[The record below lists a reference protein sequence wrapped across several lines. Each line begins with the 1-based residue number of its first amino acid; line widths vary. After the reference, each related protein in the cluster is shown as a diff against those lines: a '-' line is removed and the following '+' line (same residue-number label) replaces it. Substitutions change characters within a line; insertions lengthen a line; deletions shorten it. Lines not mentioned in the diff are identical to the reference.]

1 MEKHKIT
8 IKKKLKTFNSS
19 PKKEKLNLKDSDL
32 KEKEKE
38 KQEMTEK
45 KTYNED
51 FIDILGQLKDIQTGL
66 GDHFRATAYSKAEEE
81 LIKYKEPIYTV
92 EQIKHLPHIGKT
104 IIEKLNEFVKTG
116 ELKAIEREKNNPIL
130 FLTKIHGIGPKKAE
144 ELIKKDITTIEKLK
158 ENIKMLNAK
167 QIIGLQYF
175 EEINQRI
182 PRSEIEKYKELFIK
196 IFQEVAPEGSSFEI
210 VGSYRRGAVNSGDI
224 DIIITNNDNKI
235 TAYTKFLDKL
245 IKDKIIVEILSRGA
259 TKSMTIA
266 RLPNDKA
273 IARRI
278 DFLYAPPDEYA
289 FAILYFTG
297 SKYFNVV
304 MRQHALDMGFS
315 LNEHGLSRVINKKK
329 VEELSHKF
337 PNEESIFEFLN
348 LIYKTPE
355 ERKNGQ
361 AVEIIGSTTKSPT
374 KESPPK
380 KSPPKES
387 PPKESSP
394 KESSPKESPKP
405 EKITIKVKKITLKKK
420 LISNE
425 DLLTKFLKEGITGLK
440 KMSEQELTQLIQKA
454 NNEYYCN
461 TNPIMTDNQYDI
473 LREYTLEHYPNNEV
487 AKEGHKMCDI
497 TIERNKVKLP
507 YEMWS
512 MDKIKPDTNAIDK
525 WKKKYKGPY
534 ILSAKLDGMSALYS
548 TEGDE
553 PKLYTRGNG
562 STGYDISYFIPYLK
576 LPKDKNIT
584 IRGELIISKENFE
597 KYKTQKTKSNKD
609 IANPRNFVA
618 GVINQ
623 KTVEA
628 KKIKDIDF
636 VGYEVITPSLLPTD
650 QMKLLESLHID
661 TVINKTEKEINNE
674 ILSKIL
680 IDWRESYKYEIDGII
695 CINNEIYP
703 RPKGNPEYAF
713 AFKMVLSDQIA
724 EAKVIDILWSPTKDG
739 YLSPRVQIEPIKLR
753 GSTINFVTGK
763 NAKFIEDNK
772 IGIGAIIK
780 LVKAGD
786 VIPEIASV
794 ITPAPEALFPSEPYI
809 WNDSHVEIMLENKED
824 DERVLEKNIETF
836 FKALEVDGLGP
847 GLVSRIVKAGY
858 TSVPA
863 ILAMTQ
869 QDFLK
874 IEGFKKKLA
883 EKIYNNIQEQIK
895 KVSLPELMVGSNV
908 FGRGFGEK
916 KFELILTELPNI
928 LISKDDKKNKI
939 KLLNKVSGLAQ
950 KTSEKFVEKIPEF
963 IKFLDEANLQYKLT
977 EKKDK
982 SITIE
987 SHELN
992 GKKIVTSGFRF
1003 DKKMLEKLEKIN
1015 VIVQDT
1021 INKETFLLIVKN
1033 IDDESGKVSNA
1044 KEKNIP
1050 IITREE
1056 FLDKYDLF

>member
-8 IKKKLKTFNSS
+8 VKKKIKSFNT
-19 PKKEKLNLKDSDL
+19 PVKKEKLNLKNSDL
-32 KEKEKE
+32 KKEEKEE
-38 KQEMTEK
+38 EEMTEK
-45 KTYNED
+45 KIYNED
-51 FIDILGQLKDIQTGL
+51 FINILDQLKYIQTGL
-66 GDHFRATAYSKAEEE
+66 GDTFRAAAYSKAEEE

-104 IIEKLNEFVKTG
+104 IVEKLNEYVKTG
-116 ELKAIEREKNNPIL
+116 QLKAIEKEKDNPIL
-130 FLTKIHGIGPKKAE
+130 FLTQIHGIGPKKAE
-144 ELIKKDITTIEKLK
+144 ELIKKNITTIEKLK

-167 QIIGLQYF
+167 QQIGLQYF

-210 VGSYRRGAVNSGDI
+210 VGSYRRGAVSSGDI
-224 DIIITNNDNKI
+224 DIIITNKDNKI

-329 VEELSHKF
+329 IEELAHKF

-361 AVEIIGSTTKSPT
+361 AVEIIGSTTTKS
-374 KESPPK
+374 KE
-380 KSPPKES
+380 ES
-387 PPKESSP
+387 PPKE
-394 KESSPKESPKP
+394 KL
-405 EKITIKVKKITLKKK
+405 TIKVKKTTLKKK
-420 LISNE
+420 LIANE

-461 TNPIMTDNQYDI
+461 TTPIMTDNQYDI
-473 LREYTLEHYPNNEV
+473 LREYILEHYPSNQV
-487 AKEGHKMCDI
+487 AIEGHKMCDI

-534 ILSAKLDGMSALYS
+534 MLSAKLDGISALYS
-548 TEGDE
+548 TEEDE

-562 STGYDISYFIPYLK
+562 IIGYDISYFIPYLK

-584 IRGELIISKENFE
+584 IRGELIISKENFK
-597 KYKTQKTKSNKD
+597 KYETQKTKSNKD

-623 KTVEA
+623 KTVEI

-636 VGYEVITPSLLPTD
+636 VGYEVITPSLLPTE
-650 QMKLLESLHID
+650 QIKLLESLNID
-661 TVINKTEKEINNE
+661 TVINVTEKEINNE

-772 IGIGAIIK
+772 IGIGSIIK

-794 ITPAPEALFPSEPYI
+794 ITPAPEALFPSEPYV
-809 WNDSHVEIMLENKED
+809 WNESHVEIMLENKED

-836 FKALEVDGLGP
+836 FKALDVDGLGP

-858 TSVPA
+858 SSVPA

-869 QDFLK
+869 QDLLK

-895 KVSLPELMVGSNV
+895 KVSLSELMVGSNI

-916 KFELILTELPNI
+916 KFRLILTELPNI
-928 LISKDDKKNKI
+928 LISKDDKKSKI
-939 KLLNKVSGLAQ
+939 KLLNNVSGLAQ

-977 EKKDK
+977 EKKDT
-982 SITIE
+982 SITIK

-1003 DKKMLEKLEKIN
+1003 DKKMLEKLKKIN

-1021 INKETFLLIVKN
+1021 INKETFVLIVKN
-1033 IDDESGKVSNA
+1033 IDDESSKVSNA

-1050 IITREE
+1050 IIKQEE

>member
-8 IKKKLKTFNSS
+8 IKNKFKSLKSPLKKG
-19 PKKEKLNLKDSDL
+19 KLNLNDSDL

-38 KQEMTEK
+38 EEEQKMTEQ

-51 FIDILGQLKDIQTGL
+51 FINILGQLKEIQSGL
-66 GDHFRATAYSKAEEE
+66 GDHFRSSAYGKAEEE
-81 LIKYKEPIYTV
+81 IIKYKEPIYNA

-104 IIEKLNEFVKTG
+104 IIEKLNEYIKTG
-116 ELKAIEREKNNPIL
+116 KLKAIEKEKNNPIL

-144 ELIKKDITTIEKLK
+144 ELIKKDIITIEKLK
-158 ENIKMLNAK
+158 ENIKSLNAK
-167 QIIGLQYF
+167 QQIGLQYF
-175 EEINQRI
+175 EEINQKI
-182 PRSEIEKYKELFIK
+182 PRSEIEEYKELFIK
-196 IFQEVAPEGSSFEI
+196 IFQEVAPEESSFEI

-224 DIIITNNDNKI
+224 DIIITNKNNKI
-235 TAYTKFLDKL
+235 TAYTTFLDKL

-273 IARRI
+273 VARRI

-304 MRQHALDMGFS
+304 MRHRALDLGFS
-315 LNEHGLSRVINKKK
+315 LNEHGLSRVIDKQK

-355 ERKNGQ
+355 ERKSGQ
-361 AVEIIGSTTKSPT
+361 AVELIGSTTKSKQESLQ
-374 KESPPK
+374 KESL
-380 KSPPKES
+380 
-387 PPKESSP
+387 
-394 KESSPKESPKP
+394 KP
-405 EKITIKVKKITLKKK
+405 EIFTIKVKKTTLKKK
-420 LISNE
+420 FISNE
-425 DLLTKFLKEGITGLK
+425 DLLVKVLKEGITGLK

-461 TNPIMTDNQYDI
+461 TSPIMTDNQYDI

-497 TIERNKVKLP
+497 AIQRNKVKLP

-534 ILSAKLDGMSALYS
+534 MLSAKLDGMSALYT
-548 TEGDE
+548 TEGGE

-562 STGYDISYFIPYLK
+562 TTGYDISYFIPYLK

-636 VGYEVITPSLLPTD
+636 VAYEVITPSLEPTE
-650 QMKLLESLHID
+650 QIKLLESFNIN

-680 IDWRESYKYEIDGII
+680 INWRESYKYEIDGII

-703 RPKGNPEYAF
+703 RPQGNPEYAF

-724 EAKVIDILWSPTKDG
+724 EAKVIDILWSATKDG

-786 VIPEIASV
+786 VIPEIAGV
-794 ITPAPEALFPSEPYI
+794 ITPAPEALFPNEPYI
-809 WNDSHVEIMLENKED
+809 WNESHIEIMLENKED

-836 FKALEVDGLGP
+836 FKSLEVDGLGP
-847 GLVSRIVKAGY
+847 GLVSKIVKAGY

-869 QDFLK
+869 ENFLK
-874 IEGFKKKLA
+874 IEGFKKKLT
-883 EKIYNNIQEQIK
+883 EKIYNNIQEQIT
-895 KVSLPELMVGSNV
+895 KVSLAELMVGSNV

-916 KFELILTELPNI
+916 KIQLILSELPNI
-928 LISKDDKKNKI
+928 LISKEDEKTKI
-939 KLLNKVSGLAQ
+939 GKLNKVSGLAG
-950 KTSEKFVEKIPEF
+950 KTSEKFVAKIPEF
-963 IKFLDEANLQYKLT
+963 IKFLERANLQYKLT
-977 EKKDK
+977 EKKDINK
-982 SITIE
+982 SIEIE

-992 GKKIVTSGFRF
+992 GKKIVTTGFRF

-1015 VIVQDT
+1015 IIIQDT
-1021 INKETFLLIVKN
+1021 INKETFLLIVKD
-1033 IDDESGKVSNA
+1033 IEDGSVKVSNA
-1044 KEKNIP
+1044 KEKKIP
-1050 IITREE
+1050 IISQEE
-1056 FLDKYDLF
+1056 FLTKYNLL